1 MDIQLTILE
10 LILLN
15 GHSALIVNGRHAVIP
30 SLSLLELIL
39 LNGHST
45 LIVNGHCA
53 SKATITLFVL
63 S

>member
-1 MDIQLTILE
+1 LE